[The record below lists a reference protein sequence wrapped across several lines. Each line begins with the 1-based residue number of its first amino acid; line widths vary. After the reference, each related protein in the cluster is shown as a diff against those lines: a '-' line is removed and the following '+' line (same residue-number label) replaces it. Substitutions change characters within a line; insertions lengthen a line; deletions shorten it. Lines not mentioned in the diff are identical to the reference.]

1 MPNIQLLEAKYLDAK
16 VAYYSGNPTMSD
28 SAFDALEQILKK
40 ENSKVIKQVGM
51 KRSDFDFPHPS
62 PMLSLDKRQT
72 EETVNGIDYKEDEV
86 IKWVETRCKKLR
98 IKKEDIKF
106 EFSPKYDGNAVNTI
120 YIGGELHKILSRS
133 DKDYGKDLTDKLKH
147 LVPIH
152 YSFQPPNDV
161 LEIRYEAVLR
171 ISAFNK
177 RYPGKANPRNMV
189 AGILGRDEL
198 TDDLNDLE
206 LFPVCRL
213 INGKYVENLK
223 NSDFEFHPIS
233 SYLFI
238 LQKWIE
244 LRKTIDYQLDGMVIS
259 FPAEYRDK
267 LGVNDHDLEFSLAI
281 KFVPEEAISE
291 ILDIEWGVGKSGELT
306 PVGILKPVVLA
317 GTTVKR
323 VSLYN
328 VGNVINKQ
336 LGPSAIVSI
345 QKSGDIIPEVKSVIT
360 PATIPAIIP
369 SICPSCGGELDLNEI
384 HLICPNPICKSK
396 LVRLLDYHMKVL
408 KLKGVGRA
416 TIDTFAD
423 QGFTIIDLIE
433 FVRLNGNNK
442 DDIEPYGFKY
452 GSRSHKIFIDIFNNI
467 KSIDFE
473 LIPIL
478 LGINDVGKKLSKL
491 ISLFYNGEKVN
502 FANQERALVELLK
515 KEETKNEINKIISR
529 LECVGIEVIK
539 PIKSKDMKTIKA
551 ELTGSPKE
559 SGWPTKDEFRK
570 EFNVEET
577 SLSNPD
583 CEFLVTDDYHST
595 SNKMKTANKKGIEII
610 TYSDFAKKF
619 KK

>member
-1 MPNIQLLEAKYLDAK
+1 
-16 VAYYSGNPTMSD
+16 
-28 SAFDALEQILKK
+28 
-40 ENSKVIKQVGM
+40 
-51 KRSDFDFPHPS
+51 
-62 PMLSLDKRQT
+62 
-72 EETVNGIDYKEDEV
+72 
-86 IKWVETRCKKLR
+86 
-98 IKKEDIKF
+98 
-106 EFSPKYDGNAVNTI
+106 
-120 YIGGELHKILSRS
+120 
-133 DKDYGKDLTDKLKH
+133 
-147 LVPIH
+147 
-152 YSFQPPNDV
+152 
-161 LEIRYEAVLR
+161 
-171 ISAFNK
+171 
-177 RYPGKANPRNMV
+177 MV

-369 SICPSCGGELDLNEI
+369 FVCPSCGGELELNEI
-384 HLICPNPICKSK
+384 HLICPNPICKAK
-396 LVRLLDYHMKVL
+396 LIRLLDYHMKVL

-423 QGFTIIDLIE
+423 NGFTIIDLIE

-491 ISLFYNGEKVN
+491 ISLFYNGDDVS

-515 KEETKNEINKIISR
+515 KEETKNAINNMISR
-529 LECVGIEVIK
+529 LEYVGIEVIK
-539 PIKSKDMKTIKA
+539 PKKQKDMKTIKA

-570 EFNVEET
+570 EFGVEEAP
-577 SLSNPD
+577 LSNPD